1 MKLSKIKIFKKVFS
15 VFLLLTMIFNIFV
28 INIQSKP
35 TSVLDNKDTIE
46 KIKINNGNYDL
57 LIISPQKFKK
67 YLQPLINHK
76 TKYNIKTEIFDTK
89 EIYNQI
95 CSLGRD
101 KAEKIKYFIKD
112 EIERCSIKY
121 VLLVGGRKDQTDKET
136 WWIPVRYSYL
146 HRPYDNIDEKKFLSD
161 LYFADIYDENGSFS
175 DWDFDGDGKYAEY
188 STDMVNID
196 VHPDVYLGKLPA
208 NTPAEASDVVAKI
221 INYKEHNKMTKKV
234 MQIGGD
240 SFTGDEIYEGEYAN
254 TRVLEKLPGY
264 STTQLWASTET
275 LTKRNVANSFNDGVD
290 FVDLC
295 GHGSWAS
302 FATHPPND
310 DSVWVPPKTL
320 ISPYTGFLYLDYD
333 LYVVANEKKLPV
345 CVFKSCSNNKYSE
358 SPTCFGWKTVSK
370 SNGGGIAVYAA
381 SGISYGAVGTDISE
395 RTTGWMEIKSFEE
408 LMSNKILGQVW
419 ANSISA
425 YYNTFELDLDD
436 ADWKTLL
443 TWSMFGDPTL
453 VIEDGDDPEGIS
465 RNRPVFTNIL
475 EKILERPLFQK
486 LLQRII

>member
-161 LYFADIYDENGSFS
+161 LYFADIYDTDGNFS
-175 DWDFDGDGKYAEY
+175 SWDTDNDGIFGEWEFNKTADDIPDLYPDIAVGRLPCR
-188 STDMVNID
+188 NIFQLRTI
-196 VHPDVYLGKLPA
+196 VK
-208 NTPAEASDVVAKI
+208 KI
-221 INYKEHNKMTKKV
+221 INYEKKQACNSWFKKMIVVAGDTYPNKTEYYDGEVYTQMGLDV
-234 MQIGGD
+234 MQDFKPI
-240 SFTGDEIYEGEYAN
+240 
-254 TRVLEKLPGY
+254 K
-264 STTQLWASTET
+264 LWAS
-275 LTKRNVANSFNDGVD
+275 DGSLKNGFDVVKKMNKGSG
-290 FVDLC
+290 FVWFS
-295 GHGSWAS
+295 GHGNAATWV
-302 FATHPPND
+302 THPPD
-310 DSVWVPPKTL
+310 DNEWIGYFQL
-320 ISPYTGFLYLDYD
+320 FHLFFLR
-333 LYVVANEKKLPV
+333 NRNKLPV
-345 CVFKSCSNNKYSE
+345 CISGSGCFNNMFNASLSYTYKLFWRGRFRYHVPYCWGWALTKKAAGGSIAVIASTAFSYE
-358 SPTCFGWKTVSK
+358 SPDIDSKTGGCELLDLGFFKEYNKNNSK
-370 SNGGGIAVYAA
+370 
-381 SGISYGAVGTDISE
+381 
-395 RTTGWMEIKSFEE
+395 
-408 LMSNKILGQVW
+408 LLGQYW
-419 ANSISA
+419 KGSITQLLDDNSIDW
-425 YYNTFELDLDD
+425 LDNSSTGD
-436 ADWKTLL
+436 ALIVKNVEQWLL
-443 TWSMFGDPTL
+443 IGDPSL
-453 VIEDGDDPEGIS
+453 
-465 RNRPVFTNIL
+465 
-475 EKILERPLFQK
+475 KIGGYP
-486 LLQRII
+486 